1 MALHWAACILLLL
14 LSAGGEST
22 WLDLGCRPGPTDTT
36 LLPSQEAILHCDLED
51 TEVSGN
57 VTWWKDGEPLT
68 TENFSVLLDGSLI
81 ISQREGV
88 SIEGSYF
95 CTIRNSF
102 GVLQGRTGTVRLAG
116 LPPFHLHPEPQVVSE
131 NALARFE
138 CGINGSPIPQITWQ
152 KDQVPVPSSNRIII
166 LPSGVLQ
173 IIGVQQEDEGSY
185 RCVAANSLSI
195 RYSNEAQ
202 LSVKNDWKPLPDEL
216 TIVRAPQNLTVAVGE
231 SAVMECIAEGNVTP
245 VISWYRQDGKPIS
258 FDIILLGET
267 SLLIQQVQAHH
278 AGVYV
283 CRAKKPQSQHF
294 ITISAHLH
302 VLVPPVITQPPETIT
317 RARAG
322 TARFVCRAEGDP
334 EPTITWLK
342 NGEVLPSNGKVR
354 IQPRGSLVITQVA
367 LEDAGYYQCVA
378 ENILGSICATAK
390 LHVTVQEG
398 LPGPPQ
404 ALKSQAVTS
413 KTVTIAWERP
423 ESNWER
429 VVGYSLHY
437 AKTGGSNN
445 EEYQFAVNNNT
456 TEFTVRYLEP
466 GTSYTFYIVA
476 YSQQGA
482 SRASESFVVQTLDD
496 VPGAAPM
503 LALSS
508 DSPEDLHV
516 KWLPLLPEM
525 RNGQIT
531 KYRIEYCAQ
540 RDGVVSVLEVGGN
553 ETQVTLSSLQPNTF
567 YKVRIGAATTAG
579 YGIPSNWVVYRT
591 LDRINLTQVDQT
603 PIQMQVIAH
612 TDSLLVSWQ
621 LPHPDFQVTG
631 YKLYY
636 RMGCPIFSHNISCPR
651 KEQSDWDVGPIKLK
665 KKRKQYDLVHLTP
678 GQLYQVKLVAYNKK
692 QEVQTVMWEGRTRQI
707 PVSPPDLIDQKIPPL
722 PPSHIQVT
730 PNSSSSMLVRW
741 RKPIISSKIVKYTVR
756 CGPSAAKNASMF
768 TYHNSVYE
776 EILITGLK
784 PYTRYEF
791 AVQSSGAG
799 VDGPYSNI
807 VEKMTL
813 PDRPSSAPADLVLQP
828 LSQFSVQVHWRPPV
842 ESHGIIVQYL
852 LMYTANKSHPDE
864 MWTVLTK
871 EGSTFSAE
879 VDGLQSGTKYYF
891 KMGAKTVSGWGP
903 YSSVVEVETLPPRPP
918 DVLDMNSV
926 TGIIVGVCLCL
937 LCLLLCMCASF
948 QQGKQRDAGSD
959 LVSRSTRGPS
969 SYQRARQGSCSQT
982 HCQDSHELE
991 TLMPPAQE
999 DTPSL
1004 PAPDLL
1010 GSHSLVINPPTED
1023 KNQVK
1028 PSWNGSVTQNWAN
1041 HITSY
1046 ADTITGDLTC
1056 AANGSAN
1063 HMTSGGLRMVLHDI
1077 SYEPHKVEVGRNHRN
1092 PSQNQVEADVIVH
1105 SDFSASER
1113 SGHYAGLDSEEEEDL
1128 SLDPDKDQAETCLT
1142 SLSNPPTQSIVTENG
1157 SQDWSIQPLMA
1168 INTELINSVAT
1179 KSQHLANGIQC
1190 ARSVDFQEN
1199 QAIMGLPFTVDNGDP
1214 CPEDVSLTSKAQQE
1228 LPLSNTPDS
1237 LQPLNAEEIVH

>member
-1 MALHWAACILLLL
+1 
-14 LSAGGEST
+14 
-22 WLDLGCRPGPTDTT
+22 
-36 LLPSQEAILHCDLED
+36 
-51 TEVSGN
+51 
-57 VTWWKDGEPLT
+57 
-68 TENFSVLLDGSLI
+68 
-81 ISQREGV
+81 
-88 SIEGSYF
+88 
-95 CTIRNSF
+95 
-102 GVLQGRTGTVRLAG
+102 
-116 LPPFHLHPEPQVVSE
+116 
-131 NALARFE
+131 
-138 CGINGSPIPQITWQ
+138 
-152 KDQVPVPSSNRIII
+152 
-166 LPSGVLQ
+166 
-173 IIGVQQEDEGSY
+173 
-185 RCVAANSLSI
+185 
-195 RYSNEAQ
+195 
-202 LSVKNDWKPLPDEL
+202 
-216 TIVRAPQNLTVAVGE
+216 
-231 SAVMECIAEGNVTP
+231 MECIAEGNVTP
-245 VISWYRQDGKPIS
+245 AISWYRQDGKPIS

-267 SLLIQQVQAHH
+267 GLLIQQVQAHH

-283 CRAKKPQSQHF
+283 CRAKNPQSQHF
-294 ITISAHLH
+294 VTISAHLH

-334 EPTITWLK
+334 EPTISWLK
-342 NGEVLPSNGKVR
+342 NGQVLPSNGRVR
-354 IQPRGSLVITQVA
+354 IQPRGSLVITQVT
-367 LEDAGYYQCVA
+367 LEDTGYYQCVA
-378 ENILGSICATAK
+378 ENILGSICAIAK

-404 ALKSQAVTS
+404 ALKSQIVTS
-413 KTVTIAWERP
+413 KTVTVVWERP

-429 VVGYSLHY
+429 VVGFALHY

-482 SRASESFVVQTLDD
+482 SRASEPLVVQTLDD

-508 DSPEDLHV
+508 DAPQDIHV

-531 KYRIEYCAQ
+531 KYRIEFCTQ
-540 RDGVVSVLEVGGN
+540 RDGVVSMLEVGGN
-553 ETQVTLSSLQPNTF
+553 ETQVTLSSLQPNTV
-567 YKVRIGAATTAG
+567 YKVRISAATTAG
-579 YGIPSNWVVYRT
+579 YGVPSNWLLHRT
-591 LDRINLTQVDQT
+591 LDRVNQTQEVDKA
-603 PIQMQVIAH
+603 PIQLQVIAH

-621 LPHPDFQVTG
+621 LPHSDFQVTG
-631 YKLYY
+631 YRLYY
-636 RMGCPIFSHNISCPR
+636 RMMCPVLYHNISCPR
-651 KEQSDWDVGPIKLK
+651 QGQNDWDVGPIKLK
-665 KKRKQYDLVHLTP
+665 KKRKQYDLTHLTP
-678 GQLYQVKLVAYNKK
+678 GQLYQVKLVAFNKK

-707 PVSPPDLIDQKIPPL
+707 LATPPDLIDQKIPPL
-722 PPSHIQVT
+722 PPSHIQAT
-730 PNSSSSMLVRW
+730 PNSSTSLLVRW
-741 RKPIISSKIVKYTVR
+741 RRPIISSKIVKYTVR
-756 CGPSAAKNASMF
+756 CGPWGAKNASMF
-768 TYHNSVYE
+768 TYHNSGLE
-776 EILITGLK
+776 EILISGLK
-784 PYTRYEF
+784 PYTKYEL

-799 VDGPYSNI
+799 IEGPYSNI

-813 PDRPSSAPADLVLQP
+813 PDRPFSAPADLVLQP

-842 ESHGIIVQYL
+842 ESNGIIVQYL
-852 LMYTANKSHPDE
+852 ILYTANKSHPDE

-871 EGSTFSAE
+871 DGNVFSAE

-903 YSSVVEVETLPPRPP
+903 YSNVVEVETLPPRPP

-948 QQGKQRDAGSD
+948 QQGKQRDVGSD
-959 LVSRSTRGPS
+959 LGSRSTRGPS

-999 DTPSL
+999 DTPV

-1010 GSHSLVINPPTED
+1010 GSHSLVLNPPTED
-1023 KNQVK
+1023 KNQVKVK

-1063 HMTSGGLRMVLHDI
+1063 HMTSGGLRMVLHEI
-1077 SYEPHKVEVGRNHRN
+1077 SYEPQKVDVVRNHRN

-1113 SGHYAGLDSEEEEDL
+1113 SGHCAGLDSEEEEEL
-1128 SLDPDKDQAETCLT
+1128 SLDPDKDKAETCLT
-1142 SLSNPPTQSIVTENG
+1142 PVSNPQTQSIATENG
-1157 SQDWSIQPLMA
+1157 SQDWSSQPLMA
-1168 INTELINSVAT
+1168 ISTEQNLNSVAT

-1190 ARSVDFQEN
+1190 ARSVDLQEN
-1199 QAIMGLPFTVDNGDP
+1199 QAVISLPFTVDTGDP
-1214 CPEDVSLTSKAQQE
+1214 CSEDVSITSKAQQE

-1237 LQPLNAEEIVH
+1237 LQPLNPEEIVH